1 MLGKEDSII
10 KKYEL
15 QGALTVKNLEGRY
28 FEAYYCKNRKEA
40 AEKALSLLTPGS
52 SVSWGGSVTVEE
64 TGITGMLYEKG
75 FKVID
80 RDKAK
85 TPGERLELM
94 RQALLCDTFFA
105 GINALSEDGVL
116 INIDGTG
123 NRVAPMLFGPKNVI
137 LITGMNKV
145 CKTPEDARARA
156 RTYAAPVNAQ
166 RVGVQDTAC
175 ALTGSCGNC
184 NSPGCIC
191 SYIVEIRQSKPAG
204 RIKVILVGEDLG
216 L

>member
-1 MLGKEDSII
+1 MLGREESII

-15 QGALTVKNLEGRY
+15 QGALTVKNLEGRH
-28 FEAYYCKNRKEA
+28 FEAYYCKDRKEA

-64 TGITGMLYEKG
+64 TGVTGMLYEKG

-85 TPGERLELM
+85 TPEERLELM
-94 RQALLCDTFFA
+94 RQALLCDAFFA

-123 NRVAPMLFGPKNVI
+123 NRVAPILFGPKSVI

-166 RVGVQDTAC
+166 RIGAQNTPC
-175 ALTGSCGNC
+175 ALTGSCGDC
-184 NSPGCIC
+184 KSPGCIC

-204 RIKVILVGEDLG
+204 RIKVILVGEELG